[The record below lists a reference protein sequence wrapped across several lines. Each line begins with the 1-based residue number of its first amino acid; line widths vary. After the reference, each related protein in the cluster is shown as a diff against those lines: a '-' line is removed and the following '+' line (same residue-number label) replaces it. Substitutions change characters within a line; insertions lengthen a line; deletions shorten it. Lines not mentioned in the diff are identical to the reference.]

1 MNFANVTMALS
12 IALTLSSTVFAADQ
26 DLQIYNTLV
35 GVGGQSESFMAQSH
49 VGATGI
55 ECMYSNISYES
66 SCTMHDLAANG
77 GQGAD
82 ITLSDKDAI
91 TMMDLIGKLGAESD
105 NGMGKMFIGLVG
117 IRCKQV
123 SQNVSN
129 ESEAER
135 TSCQIQ
141 K

>member
-1 MNFANVTMALS
+1 
-12 IALTLSSTVFAADQ
+12 
-26 DLQIYNTLV
+26 
-35 GVGGQSESFMAQSH
+35 
-49 VGATGI
+49 
-55 ECMYSNISYES
+55 
-66 SCTMHDLAANG
+66 MHDLAANG